1 LVRAIHQA
9 MAPTRGGAVAIARV
23 DPAAQLVRY
32 VGIGNIAGR
41 IVYEDQSKQMVSNN
55 GIAGH
60 VASTIREF
68 TYPYSGS
75 VMVVLH
81 SDGLST
87 KWDFSSY
94 TGLST
99 HHPSVVAGTLFRDH
113 RRMRD
118 DALVVAMR
126 V

>member
-1 LVRAIHQA
+1 
-9 MAPTRGGAVAIARV
+9 MAPTRGGAVAVARV
-23 DPAAQLVRY
+23 DPAAKLVRY

-41 IVYEDQSKQMVSNN
+41 IAYEDQSKQMVSNN

-94 TGLST
+94 TGLSAN
-99 HHPSVVAGTLFRDH
+99 HPSVVAGTLFRDH